1 MTKPKRGG
9 ARPGAGRPRGE
20 PHKTI
25 SFRIPAKHSDVIK
38 NYLTK
43 LLQDE
48 LHRKAKTDLDNNSR
62 NRAILTH
69 DLSR

>member
-9 ARPGAGRPRGE
+9 ARPGAGRPRGA

-25 SFRIPAKHSDVIK
+25 SFRVPAKHSDVIK

-48 LHRKAKTDLDNNSR
+48 LHRKAETDLDNNSR

>member
-1 MTKPKRGG
+1 MSKSKRGG
-9 ARPGAGRPRGE
+9 ARPGAGRPRGA

-25 SFRIPAKHSDVIK
+25 SFRVPAKHSDVIK

-48 LHRKAKTDLDNNSR
+48 LNRKAKTGANDHRYYNIISNISDR
-62 NRAILTH
+62 G
-69 DLSR
+69 

>member
-9 ARPGAGRPRGE
+9 ARPGAGRPRGA

-25 SFRIPAKHSDVIK
+25 SFRVPAKHSDVIK

-48 LHRKAKTDLDNNSR
+48 LNRKAKTDLDNNSR

>member
-1 MTKPKRGG
+1 MNKPKRGG

-25 SFRIPAKHSDVIK
+25 SFRVPAKHSQIIK

-48 LHRKAKTDLDNNSR
+48 LHRKTETNSNHHR
-62 NRAILTH
+62 GHRIVFSNDI
-69 DLSR
+69 SG